1 MEDKAVKIEQQEDD
15 DAEKQHQERPPMKVT
30 KNHLKGGQSRDYY
43 FLESVN
49 SVEELDNIRF
59 KVI

>member
-1 MEDKAVKIEQQEDD
+1 MGDKAVKIEQLEEHDY
-15 DAEKQHQERPPMKVT
+15 AKKRHQEQPPMKVT
-30 KNHLKGGQSRDYY
+30 KHIKGGQSRDYY

-49 SVEELDNIRF
+49 SVEELDNFRF